1 MNENER
7 IKILRV
13 TLKLNQTE
21 FGARIGVKTSTVSS
35 LERGVNAISPQVRKS
50 ICREFNVSET
60 WLSTGEGEMFTP
72 EPRDELDALLEAYSL
87 PRFLR
92 GLFQRYAKL
101 PEVAQREV
109 ERMILEWA
117 AEISAQPSEWTE
129 HEETPEERH
138 ERHKRE
144 ARAEADELYEVIL
157 KEKMEQEDPDTTFGS
172 NSYGGGVA

>member
-1 MNENER
+1 MTVGQR
-7 IKILRV
+7 VKKIRQALDL
-13 TLKLNQTE
+13 TQQEFADKLGVSRGNI
-21 FGARIGVKTSTVSS
+21 GAYETGKSNIGPAAFSLMCKT
-35 LERGVNAISPQVRKS
+35 
-50 ICREFNVSET
+50 FNVSET
-60 WLSTGEGEMFTP
+60 WLRTGEGEMFAP
-72 EPRDELDALLEAYSL
+72 EPLDELDALLEAYSL

-101 PEVAQREV
+101 PEEAQREV

-129 HEETPEERH
+129 HEETPQERH

-157 KEKMEQEDPDTTFGS
+157 KEKMEQDDPETTFGS
-172 NSYGGGVA
+172 NSFGGGVA